1 MSNILRK
8 SALSATRNASPYV
21 LLSGLLCF
29 AFTGQAFEDSQNAAS
44 LSSAAKPNTV
54 SDKLPAVLELP
65 AVLGTT
71 GTLQPIKYQPMPQQ
85 SVDMPELLDWKQSNN
100 RVKDIGGW
108 MFYASEAA
116 ATEAHSQH
124 HPIKTVPVKEQ
135 P

>member
-1 MSNILRK
+1 MINIFRK
-8 SALSATRNASPYV
+8 SALSAAGNAWPFV

-29 AFTGQAFEDSQNAAS
+29 GFSGHAFENSQHAATHS
-44 LSSAAKPNTV
+44 TLP
-54 SDKLPAVLELP
+54 DKSPAVLVLP

-71 GTLQPIKYQPMPQQ
+71 GTLQPIQYQPMPKQ

-116 ATEAHSQH
+116 ATEAHPQH
-124 HPIKTVPVKEQ
+124 HPINTVPVKEQ

>member
-1 MSNILRK
+1 MIKIFRK
-8 SALSATRNASPYV
+8 SALSAAGNAWPYM

-29 AFTGQAFEDSQNAAS
+29 GFSGHAFENSQHAATHS
-44 LSSAAKPNTV
+44 TLP
-54 SDKLPAVLELP
+54 DKLP

-71 GTLQPIKYQPMPQQ
+71 GTLQPIQYQPMPKQ
-85 SVDMPELLDWKQSNN
+85 SVDMPVLLDWKQANN

-116 ATEAHSQH
+116 ATEAQSQP
-124 HPIKTVPVKEQ
+124 HPIKNVPVKEQ